1 MLKILKHISLYLN
14 FYNYK
19 LRLVPW
25 LLEAV
30 KGQKLANFLFII
42 SRTMLIKK
50 PRLNQRGKEASF
62 YYPQKADI
70 LVVLYSDILTT
81 VDATTNTGRTYN
93 LSKKCQDV
101 TTAAL
106 KKRL

>member
-1 MLKILKHISLYLN
+1 MANLFIIRFKQFRCQNAQNFKIILQLL
-14 FYNYK
+14 

-81 VDATTNTGRTYN
+81 VDATTKN
-93 LSKKCQDV
+93 
-101 TTAAL
+101 
-106 KKRL
+106 